1 MLIKNEITV
10 GDLIA
15 MAGFIAAAIGLF
27 LTFYQILKSNK
38 HKRAEFIMDFCKQF
52 MDSNDLL
59 KMYYDIEYGSFH
71 APVFGSHSS
80 EEVQLDKLLMLFENV
95 STLYEM
101 GNICLKDL
109 SVISYY
115 FIRVYE
121 NEGVKQYLFALDDW
135 CKKSGLPKRY
145 CSFRNVYIVLSKN
158 PQKLL

>member
-1 MLIKNEITV
+1 MIIKNEITA

-15 MAGFIAAAIGLF
+15 MAGFVAAAIGLF
-27 LTFYQILKSNK
+27 LTFYQIFKSNK

-59 KMYYDIEYGSFH
+59 KVYYDIEYGSFYS
-71 APVFGSHSS
+71 PVIASHSP
-80 EEVQLDKLLMLFENV
+80 EEVKLDKLLMLFENV
-95 STLYEM
+95 SMLYEM

-121 NEGVKQYLFALDDW
+121 NEGVKQYLSFLDDW
-135 CKKSGLPKRY
+135 CNKSGLPKRY
-145 CSFRNVYIVLSKN
+145 SSFRNVCIALGKN
-158 PQKLL
+158 GN